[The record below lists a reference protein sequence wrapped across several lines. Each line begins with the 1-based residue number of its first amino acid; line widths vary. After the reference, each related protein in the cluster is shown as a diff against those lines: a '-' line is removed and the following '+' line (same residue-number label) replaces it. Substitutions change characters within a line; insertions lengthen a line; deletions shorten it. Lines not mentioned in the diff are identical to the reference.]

1 MKDKNKKKS
10 SGQTLTL
17 LIAIATGAALGIL
30 SMRMPDDLP
39 YVLILLIYMY
49 AAIFV
54 HVIIHEAGHLVFGLL
69 SGYSFTSFRIFSFMW
84 IKENG
89 KLRLKRLSLAG
100 TAGQCL
106 MTPPELVDGKMP
118 VVLYNLGGSIM
129 NLLTGGIF
137 LVISLFCTE
146 GSLVWLAMLA
156 FSLIGVM
163 TALMNGIPMRT
174 AMIDNDG
181 YNAMSL
187 RENTEAMR
195 AFWVQLSVASETA
208 KGVRLKD
215 MPAEWFELP
224 SDEAMNNGMV
234 AACGVFAANRLM
246 EEGRLAEADGL
257 MARLLDGDFKVSGL
271 HRNLMTL
278 DRIYFE
284 LIGEARRD
292 VVDGMLTAELKKFMK
307 TMKTF
312 PSVIRVEYAIAL
324 IHENAPAKAKTIL
337 TRFDKC
343 AKTYPYQNDIE
354 AEREL
359 IKMAES
365 RYS

>member
-137 LVISLFCTE
+137 LVISLF
-146 GSLVWLAMLA
+146 G
-156 FSLIGVM
+156 
-163 TALMNGIPMRT
+163 P
-174 AMIDNDG
+174 
-181 YNAMSL
+181 
-187 RENTEAMR
+187 
-195 AFWVQLSVASETA
+195 
-208 KGVRLKD
+208 KD
-215 MPAEWFELP
+215 R
-224 SDEAMNNGMV
+224 S
-234 AACGVFAANRLM
+234 
-246 EEGRLAEADGL
+246 
-257 MARLLDGDFKVSGL
+257 SGL
-271 HRNLMTL
+271 QCS
-278 DRIYFE
+278 
-284 LIGEARRD
+284 
-292 VVDGMLTAELKKFMK
+292 
-307 TMKTF
+307 
-312 PSVIRVEYAIAL
+312 PSR
-324 IHENAPAKAKTIL
+324 
-337 TRFDKC
+337 
-343 AKTYPYQNDIE
+343 
-354 AEREL
+354 
-359 IKMAES
+359 
-365 RYS
+365 